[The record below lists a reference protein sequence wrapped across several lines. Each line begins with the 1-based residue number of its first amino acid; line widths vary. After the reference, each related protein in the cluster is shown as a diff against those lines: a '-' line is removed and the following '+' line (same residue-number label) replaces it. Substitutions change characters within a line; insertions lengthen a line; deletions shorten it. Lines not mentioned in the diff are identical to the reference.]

1 MKDDYIFI
9 VEDDDTGECH
19 AFKNKPNAIKFML
32 DKCKEYGAV
41 LYIAVKDYKVNHW
54 YQYISLNKVYDTYD
68 KQLEYILNCSA
79 TEINDIFE
87 SYWYYQECLIEDA
100 D

>member
-19 AFKNKPNAIKFML
+19 VFKYKPNAIKFML
-32 DKCKEYGAV
+32 DKCKEWGAL
-41 LYIAVKDYKVNHW
+41 LYIAVKDYRANNF
-54 YQYISLNKVYDTYD
+54 YQYTSFDKVYDTD
-68 KQLEYILNCSA
+68 EKKLNYLLHCSQE
-79 TEINDIFE
+79 EINDIFE